1 MPSFGREEKP
11 IDWDKVD
18 SLLMAGC
25 IGTEIAPFFNMH
37 PKTFYERVQKKF
49 GVSFTEYCYALH
61 AKGEA
66 HIKQKQFSKAM
77 SGDTKMLMYLG
88 EFRLK
93 QRKPGNEAV
102 ADEQTTTNH
111 DALLSA
117 ISELQEIAKSAKKK
131 DLSNNSKE

>member
-11 IDWDKVD
+11 IDWERVD
-18 SLLMAGC
+18 ALLMSGC

-37 PKTFYERVQKKF
+37 VNTFYDRVQKKY

-77 SGDTKMLMYLG
+77 TGDTKMLMYLG
-88 EFRLK
+88 EYRLK
-93 QRKPGNEAV
+93 QKKPGNEASV
-102 ADEQTTTNH
+102 DEKTMTNH
-111 DALLSA
+111 DALLSQIA
-117 ISELQEIAKSAKKK
+117 ELQELVKSAKKK
-131 DLSNNSKE
+131 DCKSSSSE